1 MLKPGMLKVL
11 RVAALGLL
19 LGLTSANFAPAATAQ
34 DDLSPDAIVDALTPG
49 KSLDRGITVTETNKG
64 EAPSIS
70 MRVQFA
76 YDSDELENEAI
87 LSLRALG
94 AALRDPRLASYRFE
108 IIGHTDA
115 KGSAEYNLE
124 LSKRRAAAVVEHLV
138 FFHNV
143 DRKRLVAIG
152 MGEGDPINKSDPDAA
167 ENRRVEIINIGS

>member
-1 MLKPGMLKVL
+1 MLKSV
-11 RVAALGLL
+11 RIAAIGLL
-19 LGLTSANFAPAATAQ
+19 LGLTSLAQAPATWAQ
-34 DDLSPDAIVDALTPG
+34 DELSSSDIVDALTP
-49 KSLDRGITVTETNKG
+49 KEASRGLKVTEANKD

-94 AALRDPRLASYRFE
+94 KALRDPRLKDYRFE

-115 KGSAEYNLE
+115 KGSDAYNLE
-124 LSKRRAAAVVEHLV
+124 LSRRRAAAVVEHLV

-143 DRKRLVAIG
+143 DRDRLVAIG
-152 MGEGDPINKSDPDAA
+152 MGEKDPVNPDDPEAA
-167 ENRRVEIINIGS
+167 ENRRVEIVNVGT

>member
-1 MLKPGMLKVL
+1 MLKLL
-11 RVAALGLL
+11 RIAAIGLL
-19 LGLTSANFAPAATAQ
+19 LGLTPLAQAPAALAQ
-34 DDLSPDAIVDALTPG
+34 DELSSDDIVDALTP
-49 KSLDRGITVTETNKG
+49 KEANRGLKVTETNKDQ
-64 EAPSIS
+64 APSIS

-94 AALRDPRLASYRFE
+94 AALRDPRLKDYKFE

-115 KGSAEYNLE
+115 KGSDEYNLE
-124 LSKRRAAAVVEHLV
+124 LSRRRAAAVVEHLA

-143 DRKRLVAIG
+143 DRDRLVAIG
-152 MGEGDPINKSDPDAA
+152 MGEKDPVDKSDPDAA

>member
-1 MLKPGMLKVL
+1 MLKLV
-11 RVAALGLL
+11 RIAAIGLL
-19 LGLTSANFAPAATAQ
+19 LGLTPLAQAPFVLAQ
-34 DDLSPDAIVDALTPG
+34 DELSSDDIVDALTP
-49 KSLDRGITVTETNKG
+49 KEASRGLKVTETNKDQ
-64 EAPSIS
+64 APSIS

-76 YDSDELENEAI
+76 YDSDQLENEAI

-94 AALRDPRLASYRFE
+94 AALRDPRLKDYKFE

-115 KGSAEYNLE
+115 KGSDEYNLE

-143 DRKRLVAIG
+143 DRNRLVAIG
-152 MGEGDPINKSDPDAA
+152 MGEKDPINKADPDAA

>member
-1 MLKPGMLKVL
+1 MLNLI
-11 RVAALGLL
+11 RIALIGLL
-19 LGLTSANFAPAATAQ
+19 LGLSPVVIAPFAQGQ
-34 DDLSPDAIVDALTPG
+34 DDLSSDDIVNALTP
-49 KSLDRGITVTETNKG
+49 KEASRGLKVTEANKD

-94 AALRDPRLASYRFE
+94 AALRDDRLKDYKFE

-115 KGSAEYNLE
+115 KGSDEYNLE
-124 LSKRRAAAVVEHLV
+124 LSKRRAAAVVEHLA

-143 DRKRLVAIG
+143 DRSRLVAIG
-152 MGEGDPINKSDPDAA
+152 MGEKDPSNPADPDAA
-167 ENRRVEIINIGS
+167 ENRRVEIINIGQ

>member
-1 MLKPGMLKVL
+1 MLKLARIV
-11 RVAALGLL
+11 VIGLL
-19 LGLTSANFAPAATAQ
+19 LGAASFVQAPAALAQ
-34 DDLSPDAIVDALTPG
+34 DDLSSDAIVDALVPKG
-49 KSLDRGITVTETNKG
+49 ANRGLKVTEANKDQ
-64 EAPSIS
+64 APSIS

-94 AALRDPRLASYRFE
+94 AALRDPRLKDYRFE

-115 KGSAEYNLE
+115 KGSDEYNLE

-143 DRKRLVAIG
+143 DRERLVAVG
-152 MGEGDPINKSDPDAA
+152 MGESDPINPSDPEAA

>member
-1 MLKPGMLKVL
+1 MLKLF
-11 RVAALGLL
+11 RIAAFGLL
-19 LGLTSANFAPAATAQ
+19 LGLAPVAQAQFAHAQ
-34 DDLSPDAIVDALTPG
+34 EEMSSDDIVDALTP
-49 KSLDRGITVTETNKG
+49 KEANRGLKVTEVNKD

-87 LSLRALG
+87 LTLRALG
-94 AALRDPRLASYRFE
+94 KALRDERLKDYKFE

-115 KGSAEYNLE
+115 KGSDDYNLE

-143 DRKRLVAIG
+143 DRDRLVAVG
-152 MGEGDPINKSDPDAA
+152 MGESDPINTADPEAA

>member
-1 MLKPGMLKVL
+1 MLKLF
-11 RVAALGLL
+11 RIAAISLL
-19 LGLTSANFAPAATAQ
+19 LGLTTLHVAPIAIAQ
-34 DDLSPDAIVDALTPG
+34 DDLSTNDIVDALTPK
-49 KSLDRGITVTETNKG
+49 KSVNRGIKVNKANTD

-94 AALRDPRLASYRFE
+94 AALRDPRLADYKFE
-108 IIGHTDA
+108 IIGHTDG
-115 KGSAEYNLE
+115 KGSDEYNLE

-143 DRKRLVAIG
+143 DRNRLVAIG
-152 MGEGDPINKSDPDAA
+152 MGEEDPINKADPDAA

>member
-1 MLKPGMLKVL
+1 MLKLV
-11 RVAALGLL
+11 RIAAIGLL
-19 LGLTSANFAPAATAQ
+19 LGLAPVVQAPIAYAQ
-34 DDLSPDAIVDALTPG
+34 DEMSSDDIVDALTP
-49 KSLDRGITVTETNKG
+49 KEANRGLKVTEVNKD

-87 LSLRALG
+87 LTLRTLG
-94 AALRDPRLASYRFE
+94 KALRDERLKDYKFE

-115 KGSAEYNLE
+115 KGSDDYNLE

-143 DRKRLVAIG
+143 DRGRLVAVG
-152 MGEGDPINKSDPDAA
+152 MGESDPINPADPEAA

>member
-1 MLKPGMLKVL
+1 MLKLV
-11 RVAALGLL
+11 RIAAIGLL
-19 LGLTSANFAPAATAQ
+19 LGLTSFNLAPAFAQ
-34 DDLSPDAIVDALTPG
+34 DELSSDDIVNALTP
-49 KSLDRGITVTETNKG
+49 KEASRGLKVTETNKD

-94 AALRDPRLASYRFE
+94 AALRDPRLKDYKFE

-115 KGSAEYNLE
+115 KGSDEYNLE
-124 LSKRRAAAVVEHLV
+124 LSKRRAASVVEHLV

-143 DRKRLVAIG
+143 DRDRLVAIG
-152 MGEGDPINKSDPDAA
+152 MGEQDPVNTSDPDAA
-167 ENRRVEIINIGS
+167 ENRRVEIINVGT